1 MLKSST
7 VSETNYIH
15 DCTSLCIIKVKIANK
30 HSKKN
35 NILGNLLHFVAFILT
50 SPSLSR
56 FHFSL
61 SSNSDYVLAYTSL
74 SICFLFTSNL
84 TSKFTQSFLQYSQP
98 AVCLLFF
105 WTVPTILLSFK
116 YSVHTDTQITNYRKA
131 KQSSATQRKA
141 SVLVGLL
148 VTWLV
153 WCCAAFIY

>member
-7 VSETNYIH
+7 ASETNCIH
-15 DCTSLCIIKVKIANK
+15 DCTSLYIIKVKPI
-30 HSKKN
+30 SIQKKN
-35 NILGNLLHFVAFILT
+35 KILGNLLHFVAFILT

-61 SSNSDYVLAYTSL
+61 SSNSDYVFAYTNL

-98 AVCLLFF
+98 AVRLLFF

-116 YSVHTDTQITNYRKA
+116 YSVHTDPQITNYRKA

-153 WCCAAFIY
+153 WCCAAFMY